1 MKQWV
6 TPLPER
12 IAKTAPLI
20 NVRSPRDY
28 LERVLRP
35 CLLSAANEGKLAV
48 GPHAIS
54 RNIRIDG
61 PSTQVS
67 DKHAADLVG
76 GRRNNERRE
85 EQADLLTPDG
95 GWLSFSAVLRPKD
108 SKVEVVAYNVERVYR
123 RDDGPH
129 WIRFDFS
136 PPGHD
141 NDQRG
146 MRSHVHPGD
155 DDLQLPAPIF
165 APHEL
170 IALLLDPPGPSGDR
184 KPRAKGEIEHP

>member
-1 MKQWV
+1 MS
-6 TPLPER
+6 ER

-20 NVRSPRDY
+20 DVRSPRDY
-28 LERVLRP
+28 LDRVIRTQ
-35 CLLSAANEGKLAV
+35 LLNAVNEGMLAV
-48 GPHAIS
+48 GPHEIS
-54 RNIRIDG
+54 RHVRIDDQ
-61 PSTQVS
+61 SKQVPP
-67 DKHAADLVG
+67 DTHAADLVG
-76 GRRNNERRE
+76 GRRNNKRRE
-85 EQADLLTPDG
+85 ALADLRTPDG

-108 SKVEVVAYNVERVYR
+108 GKVEVVAYNVERVYR
-123 RDDGPH
+123 RDDCPH

-170 IALLLDPPGPSGDR
+170 IALLLDPPGPSDTR
-184 KPRAKGEIEHP
+184 KPRAKGEVERP